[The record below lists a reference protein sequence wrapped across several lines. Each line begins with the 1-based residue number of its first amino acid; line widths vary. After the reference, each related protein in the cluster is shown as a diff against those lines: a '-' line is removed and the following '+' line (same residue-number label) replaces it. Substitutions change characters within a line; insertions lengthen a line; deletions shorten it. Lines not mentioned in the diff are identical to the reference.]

1 MCAKCC
7 GERAATSQL
16 PCARGFTEASRTL
29 RSHCALQGVCRAG
42 DAPGQ
47 CCSGRRK
54 GAVVRPMLSWHLLAA
69 YNRAQQ
75 CCAVGERAAGA
86 PAALLSSHRSL
97 LALPLAVLPAGPRIY
112 ISLLGAK
119 QGAAAQA
126 AWLRKIN
133 KLFNKAFYP
142 LYILSLIKI
151 LHRQKV
157 QKLV

>member
-1 MCAKCC
+1 M
-7 GERAATSQL
+7 L
-16 PCARGFTEASRTL
+16 PKAVQGRGCARAVLLWEEE
-29 RSHCALQGVCRAG
+29 V
-42 DAPGQ
+42 
-47 CCSGRRK
+47 CCSETK
-54 GAVVRPMLSWHLLAA
+54 ALLASLGCLQQ
-69 YNRAQQ
+69 RKQ

-86 PAALLSSHRSL
+86 PAALLSSHHSL

-119 QGAAAQA
+119 RGAAAQA